1 MKIALDAM
9 GGDHAP
15 ANIIHG
21 AVLALNEFPHISRLF
36 LTGDTPRIEAELR
49 KHGCNDSRIEILH
62 TTQVVGM
69 DDSGLDAVRKKKDSS
84 VSRAVDLVKE
94 GHAEA
99 IVSAGHTG
107 AAVTASLIKLRTL
120 PGVERPA
127 IASIMPSLG
136 KHWVLIDAGANPD
149 AEPAHIVQNAIMG
162 AAYAR
167 RVLGR
172 ENPEIGLMS
181 NGTEEEKGNAA
192 TKETRTLL
200 RAIPWLNFRGNV
212 EGHDLFNDP
221 PDVIVCDG
229 FVGNILLKT
238 CEAMAHAMFS
248 MIKTEIHSSLRTKI
262 GGLLAKPAF
271 KRIHTKTNAD
281 EYGGMPLL
289 GLNGITIISHGGAS
303 ALAIKNAL
311 RMACETIRLE
321 VNPHII
327 QAVKQLH
334 DRNSS
339 ASPTPAQSIA

>member
-1 MKIALDAM
+1 
-9 GGDHAP
+9 
-15 ANIIHG
+15 
-21 AVLALNEFPHISRLF
+21 
-36 LTGDTPRIEAELR
+36 
-49 KHGCNDSRIEILH
+49 
-62 TTQVVGM
+62 
-69 DDSGLDAVRKKKDSS
+69 
-84 VSRAVDLVKE
+84 
-94 GHAEA
+94 
-99 IVSAGHTG
+99 
-107 AAVTASLIKLRTL
+107 VTASLIKLRTL
-120 PGVERPA
+120 PGVDRPA

-149 AEPAHIVQNAIMG
+149 AEPAHLVQNALMG

-167 RVLGR
+167 QMLGR
-172 ENPEIGLMS
+172 ENPEVGLMS

-192 TKETRTLL
+192 TKETRALL
-200 RAIPWLNFRGNV
+200 RAVPSLNFRGNV

-248 MIKTEIHSSLRTKI
+248 MIKKEIHSSLRTKI

-271 KRIHTKTNAD
+271 KRIHKKTNAD

-289 GLNGITIISHGGAS
+289 GLNGTTIISHGGAS

-327 QAVKQLH
+327 QAVKQHH
-334 DRNSS
+334 DRT
-339 ASPTPAQSIA
+339 ATATPASS